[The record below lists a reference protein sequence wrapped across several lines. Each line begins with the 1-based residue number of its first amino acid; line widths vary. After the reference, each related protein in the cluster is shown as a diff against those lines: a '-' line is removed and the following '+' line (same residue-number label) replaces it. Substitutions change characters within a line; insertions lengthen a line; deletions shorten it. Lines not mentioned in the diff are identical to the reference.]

1 MAKHSAGQAMI
12 SVLRA
17 CRPGALKMIVFLMI
31 VLLVDSGCA
40 LRSSDFESFMR
51 ISLPSQVKVD
61 KMDGN
66 WGKDPWRCW
75 ELSPVNEELKQNL
88 IALWSLKPD
97 AQAFNGVASGG
108 RLYCQIHGLE
118 ESYSGSSDSYR
129 AVGIK
134 AGKMFVY
141 FYNG

>member
-1 MAKHSAGQAMI
+1 MI
-12 SVLRA
+12 FKSGDSKTSLFLIT
-17 CRPGALKMIVFLMI
+17 ALFLH
-31 VLLVDSGCA
+31 SGCA
-40 LRSSDFESFMR
+40 SSSSDFESFMR
-51 ISLPSQVKVD
+51 TSLPPHVKVD

-75 ELSPVNEELKQNL
+75 ELSPVNEELKNNL
-88 IALWSLKPD
+88 IAIWGLKLD
-97 AQAFNGVASGG
+97 DRAFNGVASGG
-108 RLYCQIHGLE
+108 RVYCQFDDLE

-134 AGKMFVY
+134 DGKMLVY